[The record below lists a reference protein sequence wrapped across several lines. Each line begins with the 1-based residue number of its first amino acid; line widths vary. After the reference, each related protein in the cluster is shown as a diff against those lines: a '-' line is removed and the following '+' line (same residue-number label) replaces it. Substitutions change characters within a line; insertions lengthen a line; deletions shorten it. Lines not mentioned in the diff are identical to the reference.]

1 MNPENF
7 GANLKQLLDELDLS
21 QSEFARRAGLS
32 QAAVSQILNNEREPS
47 LQTICKI
54 LTVIP
59 TTFERLVKTP

>member
-7 GANLKQLLDELDLS
+7 GANLKQLLDELDLI